1 MTPYLLSLLAD
12 PQSKTPLKL
21 KDAEYRGE
29 MIVGGTLVSENGKEF
44 PIVNGIP
51 RFVEV
56 QNRTSVDSFGD
67 EWNYFN
73 FIDFKSQWL
82 NHTVK
87 NTFGSTDVFKDKIIV
102 DAGGGSGS
110 QTKWFLEYGAKHV
123 ILLDLSHSVDDVVKR
138 NLTEF
143 DNVDV
148 IQCSID
154 QPPLLSSSIDGIVYC
169 HNVIQHTPSVE
180 GTASALWSIVG
191 KGGEFVFN
199 CYPLNDQGLLRWI
212 RFHLIYKNIRRVL
225 SPMPFRVILA
235 YANVVSLL
243 RLIPLFGDLLE
254 KLHFAVQGD
263 VPVIQDENILK
274 RLKRRFKASQLNTFD
289 AYGSH
294 SYQHHKSDY
303 DILRLALSLQSD
315 SNKIGNLDEYF
326 KRPQPIGCA
335 LRLRK

>member
-1 MTPYLLSLLAD
+1 MTPYLLSLIAD
-12 PQSKTPLKL
+12 PQARTPLKL
-21 KDAEYRGE
+21 KGAKYNGDA
-29 MIVGGTLVSENGKEF
+29 IVSGILVSESGKEF

-51 RFVEV
+51 RFVEDENSSSV
-56 QNRTSVDSFGD
+56 QSFGD
-67 EWNYFN
+67 EWNFFN
-73 FIDFKSQWL
+73 FTDFKSQWL

-87 NTFGSTDVFKDKIIV
+87 NTFGSTDFFKNKIIV

-143 DNVDV
+143 SNVDV

-154 QPPLLSSSIDGIVYC
+154 QPPLLNSSIEGIVYC

-180 GTASALWSIVG
+180 DTAVALWSIVG
-191 KGGEFVFN
+191 EGGEFVFN

-212 RFHLIYKNIRRVL
+212 RFHLIYKNLRRVL
-225 SPMPFRVILA
+225 SLMPFRVILA
-235 YANVVSLL
+235 YSNFVSVL

-263 VPVIQDENILK
+263 VPIIQGEK
-274 RLKRRFKASQLNTFD
+274 FFERLKRRFKASQLNTFD
-289 AYGSH
+289 CYGSH
-294 SYQHHKSDY
+294 SYQHHKTDY
-303 DILRLALSLQSD
+303 DILRLALTLQSD
-315 SNKIGNLDEYF
+315 SKKIGNLDEYF